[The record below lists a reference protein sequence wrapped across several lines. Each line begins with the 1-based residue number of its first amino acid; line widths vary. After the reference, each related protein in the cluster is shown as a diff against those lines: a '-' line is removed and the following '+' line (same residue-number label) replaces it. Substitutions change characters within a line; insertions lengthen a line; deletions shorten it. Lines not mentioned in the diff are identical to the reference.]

1 MSDADELIPNIF
13 GSGINGF
20 AYCGV
25 AFLNEVGYAVPYRR
39 ICVAGGKNPSLAVT
53 KLWNSLS
60 QMGEGLVNQDLQDF
74 WQTGQSTRD
83 ISDVIFWYF
92 LWVCDFAKKVK
103 CIELY
108 QEKFS

>member
-1 MSDADELIPNIF
+1 MVLHTVGLPFSMKLAMR
-13 GSGINGF
+13 SRTAGF
-20 AYCGV
+20 ASR
-25 AFLNEVGYAVPYRR
+25 AEKIRR
-39 ICVAGGKNPSLAVT
+39 LAVA

-74 WQTGQSTRD
+74 WQTGRSTRD
-83 ISDVIFWYF
+83 ISDVILWYF